1 MQQLLQA
8 ESKFKSW
15 YLLTKMEF
23 HLFLESVHCE
33 VLGAVKH
40 SSDSIKGVL
49 SFWIKRRFTSDSFQV
64 GYL

>member
-8 ESKFKSW
+8 DNKLKSW
-15 YLLTKMEF
+15 YLLTKMEV

-33 VLGAVKH
+33 VLEAVKH
-40 SSDSIKGVL
+40 SSDSVKGVL
-49 SFWIKRRFTSDSFQV
+49 SFWIKSHFASDSFQV